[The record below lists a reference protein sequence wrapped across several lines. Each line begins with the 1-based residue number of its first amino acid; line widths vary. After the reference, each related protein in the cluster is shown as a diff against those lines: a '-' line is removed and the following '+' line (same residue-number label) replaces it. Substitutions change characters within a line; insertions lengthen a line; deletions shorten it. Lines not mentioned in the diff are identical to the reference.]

1 MATVEELRQEYL
13 DSKIGSIAYLQSR
26 IADAVESPIEEMLV
40 WGLLSI
46 HDLEFYRALTFPS
59 HVVLG
64 GDSEVDAVFIT
75 SLGQRSA
82 PSCVLQP
89 VVRVGEARYRIDIAL
104 RLDAEAVDARVWLAI
119 ECDGHEFHEKTKE
132 QAQRD
137 KRRDRD
143 LQSIGWTVARL
154 TGAEIFR
161 DPYAAAKS
169 VYQLAQSVLDLR
181 TKAIQAAL
189 GKPPNK
195 DD

>member
-1 MATVEELRQEYL
+1 MATVQEMRDAYL
-13 DSKIGSIAYLQSR
+13 DSKTGSIAYLQSR
-26 IADAVESPIEEMLV
+26 IADAVESPIEELLV

-64 GDSEVDAVFIT
+64 GDPEVDAVFIT
-75 SLGQRSA
+75 SLGRGSA

-89 VVRVGEARYRIDIAL
+89 AVRVGESRYRIDVAL
-104 RLDAEAVDARVWLAI
+104 RLDAAAVDARVWLAI

-132 QAQRD
+132 QAERD

-161 DPYAAAKS
+161 DPYAAAES
-169 VYQLAQSVLDLR
+169 VYRLAQSVLDLR
-181 TKAIQAAL
+181 VKALQAAL
-189 GKPPNK
+189 SKPTTK
-195 DD
+195 E